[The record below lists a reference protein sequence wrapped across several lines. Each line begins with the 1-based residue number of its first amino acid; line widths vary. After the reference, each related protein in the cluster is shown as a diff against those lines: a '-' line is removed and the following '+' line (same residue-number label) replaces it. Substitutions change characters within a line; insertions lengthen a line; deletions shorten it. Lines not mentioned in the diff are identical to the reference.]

1 LVGAVAS
8 ARAQTVADIEILV
21 RDDAGGGNVQG
32 LLAEIRDDRI
42 VYRRNSQNLGP
53 AATNILLYKEARGKY
68 VAHLDDDDEWESQ
81 FLARLVE
88 PLEQYPDLNLTFC
101 NDVVID
107 AVGRPQLARTAIVE
121 KQWGRARL
129 GPGLHQNGRYL
140 AAVARAIPTGHAAV
154 IRRSA
159 LDLKLLDAGV
169 VGAWDMLVASIAV
182 RHNGLAWFEPSR
194 LTRYR
199 AHEGQRS
206 DVLALAPVT
215 DSKFE
220 GLVHCLECLIRDP
233 LYAGERRALRRG
245 LSKQRGTWALARLT
259 LGRNEE
265 ALDQARAALHAF
277 PTTWALAVW
286 LLTELANVSTLPVGR
301 LVASGGVT
309 QRRLRRLAL
318 NVRSL
323 ALRLRRRAPGTPSVG

>member
-1 LVGAVAS
+1 LRADENSTARISSEDLDPATSAFHVPLVSVLIPTYNRPTLLVGAVAS

-121 KQWGRARL
+121 KRK
-129 GPGLHQNGRYL
+129 HS
-140 AAVARAIPTGHAAV
+140 VIP
-154 IRRSA
+154 
-159 LDLKLLDAGV
+159 
-169 VGAWDMLVASIAV
+169 
-182 RHNGLAWFEPSR
+182 
-194 LTRYR
+194 
-199 AHEGQRS
+199 
-206 DVLALAPVT
+206 
-215 DSKFE
+215 
-220 GLVHCLECLIRDP
+220 
-233 LYAGERRALRRG
+233 
-245 LSKQRGTWALARLT
+245 
-259 LGRNEE
+259 
-265 ALDQARAALHAF
+265 
-277 PTTWALAVW
+277 
-286 LLTELANVSTLPVGR
+286 
-301 LVASGGVT
+301 
-309 QRRLRRLAL
+309 
-318 NVRSL
+318 
-323 ALRLRRRAPGTPSVG
+323 